1 MATIQERVESIIE
14 SLHIR
19 EGMIQTA
26 KVQKNILDFKPKFV
40 VAEGSEKKTDKAP
53 AKVLDEVNKNI
64 KEGTLSG
71 GAYYGIF
78 DKYVV
83 FAYKDSHN
91 LMYQEGYVYK
101 FKTEEDAK
109 AFYDGIDRID
119 SSMKIIK
126 GASVV
131 APCLYSLKDK
141 KFMSIRDAIEDLANG
156 YVRDALSSLDKY
168 IGTNAIPFD
177 VEDVTYEYSVMS
189 DNRFKLY
196 ERGYNCSL
204 NVKIKLKDGKY
215 PDKDTFKM
223 LSNSVDR
230 NVNMGAIT
238 GLSNGSKFRDYIT
251 MHSYLCN

>member
-1 MATIQERVESIIE
+1 VATIQERVESIIE

-26 KVQKNILDFKPKFV
+26 KAQKSILDFKPKFV
-40 VAEGSEKKTDKAP
+40 MADGSEKKTDKAP
-53 AKVLDEVNKNI
+53 AKVLDGVNKNI
-64 KEGTLSG
+64 KVGYAT
-71 GAYYGIF
+71 YYGIF

-83 FAYKDSHN
+83 FAYKDSSN

-109 AFYDGIDRID
+109 AFYDGGIDMG
-119 SSMKIIK
+119 SMKIIK
-126 GASVV
+126 GTTVV

-141 KFMSIRDAIEDLANG
+141 KFMSIREAVEGLANG

-177 VEDVTYEYSVMS
+177 VVDVTYEYSVLS
-189 DNRFKLY
+189 ANKLKLY
-196 ERGYNCSL
+196 DRGYNCSL
-204 NVKIKLKDGKY
+204 EVEIKLKDSKY
-215 PDKDTFKM
+215 PDKDTFKV

-230 NVNMGAIT
+230 YVNMGAIT
-238 GLSNGSKFRDYIT
+238 GLSNGNEYRDYIT

>member
-1 MATIQERVESIIE
+1 
-14 SLHIR
+14 
-19 EGMIQTA
+19 MIQTA
-26 KVQKNILDFKPKFV
+26 KAQKSILDFKPKFV
-40 VAEGSEKKTDKAP
+40 MADGSEKKTDKAP
-53 AKVLDEVNKNI
+53 AKVLDGVNKNI
-64 KEGTLSG
+64 KVGYAT
-71 GAYYGIF
+71 YYGIF

-83 FAYKDSHN
+83 FAYKDSSN

-109 AFYDGIDRID
+109 AFYDGGIDRG
-119 SSMKIIK
+119 SLKIIK
-126 GASVV
+126 GTTVV

-141 KFMSIRDAIEDLANG
+141 KFMSIREAVEDLASG

-189 DNRFKLY
+189 DNRLKLY
-196 ERGYNCSL
+196 KRGYNCSL

-215 PDKDTFKM
+215 PDKDTFKV

-238 GLSNGSKFRDYIT
+238 GLSNGNEYIDYVT

>member
-26 KVQKNILDFKPKFV
+26 KAQKSILDFKPKFIM
-40 VAEGSEKKTDKAP
+40 ADGSEKKTDKAP
-53 AKVLDEVNKNI
+53 AKVLDGVNKNI
-64 KEGTLSG
+64 KVGYAT
-71 GAYYGIF
+71 YYGIF

-83 FAYKDSHN
+83 FAYKDSSN

-109 AFYDGIDRID
+109 DFYDGGIDRG
-119 SSMKIIK
+119 SMKIIK
-126 GASVV
+126 GTTVV

-141 KFMSIRDAIEDLANG
+141 KFMSIREAVEDLANG

-177 VEDVTYEYSVMS
+177 VVDVTYEYSVLS
-189 DNRFKLY
+189 ANKLKLY
-196 ERGYNCSL
+196 GRGYNCSL
-204 NVKIKLKDGKY
+204 EVEIKLKDSKY
-215 PDKDTFKM
+215 PDKDTFKV

-230 NVNMGAIT
+230 YVNMGAIT
-238 GLSNGSKFRDYIT
+238 GLDNGNEYRDYIT

>member
-1 MATIQERVESIIE
+1 
-14 SLHIR
+14 
-19 EGMIQTA
+19 MIQTA
-26 KVQKNILDFKPKFV
+26 KAQKSILDFKPKFV
-40 VAEGSEKKTDKAP
+40 MADGSEKKTDKAS
-53 AKVLDEVNKNI
+53 AKVLDGVNKNI
-64 KEGTLSG
+64 KVGYAT
-71 GAYYGIF
+71 YYGIF

-83 FAYKDSHN
+83 FAYKDSSN

-109 AFYDGIDRID
+109 AFYDGGIDRG
-119 SSMKIIK
+119 SLKIIK
-126 GASVV
+126 GTTVV

-141 KFMSIRDAIEDLANG
+141 KFMSIREAVEDLASG

-189 DNRFKLY
+189 DNRLKLY
-196 ERGYNCSL
+196 KRGYNCSL

-215 PDKDTFKM
+215 PDKDTFKV

-238 GLSNGSKFRDYIT
+238 GLSNGNEYRDYVT

>member
-26 KVQKNILDFKPKFV
+26 KAQKSILDFKPKFEV
-40 VAEGSEKKTDKAP
+40 FYYSDRKTDNAP
-53 AKVLDEVNKNI
+53 AKVLDGVNKNI
-64 KEGTLSG
+64 KVGYAT
-71 GAYYGIF
+71 YYGIF
-78 DKYVV
+78 ENYVV

-109 AFYDGIDRID
+109 AFYDGGIDRG
-119 SSMKIIK
+119 SMEIIK
-126 GASVV
+126 GTTVV

-141 KFMSIRDAIEDLANG
+141 KFMSVREAVEDLANG

-168 IGTNAIPFD
+168 IGMNSIPFD
-177 VEDVTYEYSVMS
+177 VVDVTYEYSVMGV
-189 DNRFKLY
+189 DGIKLY

-204 NVKIKLKDGKY
+204 SVRIKLKDSKY
-215 PDKDTFKM
+215 PDKDTFKV

-230 NVNMGAIT
+230 YVNMGAIT
-238 GLSNGSKFRDYIT
+238 GLSNGSTHSDYIT

>member
-1 MATIQERVESIIE
+1 
-14 SLHIR
+14 
-19 EGMIQTA
+19 MIQTA
-26 KVQKNILDFKPKFV
+26 KAQKSILDFKPKFV
-40 VAEGSEKKTDKAP
+40 MADGSEKKTDKAP
-53 AKVLDEVNKNI
+53 AKVLDGVNKNI
-64 KEGTLSG
+64 KVGYAT
-71 GAYYGIF
+71 YYGIF

-83 FAYKDSHN
+83 FAYKDSSN

-101 FKTEEDAK
+101 FKTEDDAK
-109 AFYDGIDRID
+109 AFYDGGIDRG
-119 SSMKIIK
+119 SMEIIK
-126 GASVV
+126 GTTVV

-141 KFMSIRDAIEDLANG
+141 KFMSIREAVEDLASG

-189 DNRFKLY
+189 DNRLKLY
-196 ERGYNCSL
+196 KRGYNCSL

-215 PDKDTFKM
+215 PDKDTFKV

-238 GLSNGSKFRDYIT
+238 GLSNGNEYRDYVT

>member
-26 KVQKNILDFKPKFV
+26 KAQKSILDFKPKFEV
-40 VAEGSEKKTDKAP
+40 FYYSDRKTDNAP
-53 AKVLDEVNKNI
+53 SKVLNGVNKNI
-64 KEGTLSG
+64 KVGYAT
-71 GAYYGIF
+71 YYGIF
-78 DKYVV
+78 ENYVV
-83 FAYKDSHN
+83 FAYKDSNN

-101 FKTEEDAK
+101 FKTGEDAK
-109 AFYDGIDRID
+109 AFYDGGIDRG
-119 SSMKIIK
+119 SMEIIK
-126 GASVV
+126 GTTVV

-141 KFMSIRDAIEDLANG
+141 KFMSVREAVEDLANG

-168 IGTNAIPFD
+168 IGMNSIPFD
-177 VEDVTYEYSVMS
+177 VVDVTYEYSVMGV
-189 DNRFKLY
+189 DGIKLY

-204 NVKIKLKDGKY
+204 SVRIKLKDSKY
-215 PDKDTFKM
+215 PDKDTFKV

-230 NVNMGAIT
+230 YVNMGAIT
-238 GLSNGSKFRDYIT
+238 GLSNGSKHSDYIT

>member
-26 KVQKNILDFKPKFV
+26 KTQKSILDFKPKFV
-40 VAEGSEKKTDKAP
+40 MADGSEKKTDKAP
-53 AKVLDEVNKNI
+53 AKVLDGVNKNI
-64 KEGTLSG
+64 KVGYAT
-71 GAYYGIF
+71 YYGIF

-83 FAYKDSHN
+83 FAYKDSSN

-109 AFYDGIDRID
+109 AFYDGGIDMG
-119 SSMKIIK
+119 SMKIIK
-126 GASVV
+126 GTTVV

-141 KFMSIRDAIEDLANG
+141 KFMSIREAVEDLANG

-177 VEDVTYEYSVMS
+177 VVDVTYEYSVLS
-189 DNRFKLY
+189 ANKLKLY
-196 ERGYNCSL
+196 GRGYNCSL
-204 NVKIKLKDGKY
+204 EVEIKLKDSKY
-215 PDKDTFKM
+215 PDKDTFKV
-223 LSNSVDR
+223 LSGSVDR
-230 NVNMGAIT
+230 YVNMGAIT
-238 GLSNGSKFRDYIT
+238 GLSNGNEYRDYIT

>member
-26 KVQKNILDFKPKFV
+26 KAQKSILDFKPKFV
-40 VAEGSEKKTDKAP
+40 MADGSEKKTDKAP
-53 AKVLDEVNKNI
+53 AKVLEGVNKNI
-64 KEGTLSG
+64 QEGSYSYGT
-71 GAYYGIF
+71 YYGIF

-83 FAYKDSHN
+83 FAYKDSSN

-101 FKTEEDAK
+101 FKTEEDARD
-109 AFYDGIDRID
+109 FYDGGIDRG
-119 SSMKIIK
+119 SMKIIK
-126 GASVV
+126 GTTVV
-131 APCLYSLKDK
+131 APCLYSLKDN
-141 KFMSIRDAIEDLANG
+141 KFMSIREAVEDLANG

-189 DNRFKLY
+189 ADKLKLY
-196 ERGYNCSL
+196 RRGYNCSL

-215 PDKDTFKM
+215 PDKDTFKV

>member
-26 KVQKNILDFKPKFV
+26 KAQKSILDFKPKFEV
-40 VAEGSEKKTDKAP
+40 FYYSDRKTDNAP
-53 AKVLDEVNKNI
+53 SKVLNGVNKNI
-64 KEGTLSG
+64 KVGYAT
-71 GAYYGIF
+71 YYGIF
-78 DKYVV
+78 ENYVV
-83 FAYKDSHN
+83 FAYKDSNN

-101 FKTEEDAK
+101 FKTGEDAK
-109 AFYDGIDRID
+109 AFYDGGIDRG
-119 SSMKIIK
+119 SMEIIK
-126 GASVV
+126 GTTVV

-141 KFMSIRDAIEDLANG
+141 KFMSVREAVEDLANG

-168 IGTNAIPFD
+168 IGMNSIPFD
-177 VEDVTYEYSVMS
+177 VVDVTYEYSVMGV
-189 DNRFKLY
+189 DGIKLY

-204 NVKIKLKDGKY
+204 SVRIKLKDSKY
-215 PDKDTFKM
+215 PNKDTFKV

-230 NVNMGAIT
+230 YVNMGAIT
-238 GLSNGSKFRDYIT
+238 GLSNGSKHSDYIT

>member
-1 MATIQERVESIIE
+1 
-14 SLHIR
+14 
-19 EGMIQTA
+19 MIQTA
-26 KVQKNILDFKPKFV
+26 KAQKSILDFKPKFV
-40 VAEGSEKKTDKAP
+40 MADGSEKKTDKAP
-53 AKVLDEVNKNI
+53 AKVLDGVNKNI
-64 KEGTLSG
+64 KVGYAT
-71 GAYYGIF
+71 YYGIF

-83 FAYKDSHN
+83 FAYKDSSN

-109 AFYDGIDRID
+109 AFYDGGIDRG
-119 SSMKIIK
+119 SLKIIK
-126 GASVV
+126 GTIVV

-141 KFMSIRDAIEDLANG
+141 KFMSIREAVEDLASG

-189 DNRFKLY
+189 DNRLKLY
-196 ERGYNCSL
+196 KRGYNCSL

-215 PDKDTFKM
+215 PDKDTFKV

-238 GLSNGSKFRDYIT
+238 GLSNGNEYRDYVT

>member
-1 MATIQERVESIIE
+1 
-14 SLHIR
+14 
-19 EGMIQTA
+19 MIQTA
-26 KVQKNILDFKPKFV
+26 KAQKSILDFKPKFV
-40 VAEGSEKKTDKAP
+40 MAYGSEKKTDKAP
-53 AKVLDEVNKNI
+53 AKVLDGVNKNI
-64 KEGTLSG
+64 KVGYAT
-71 GAYYGIF
+71 YYGIF

-83 FAYKDSHN
+83 FAYKDSSN

-109 AFYDGIDRID
+109 AFYDGGIDGG
-119 SSMKIIK
+119 SLKIIK
-126 GASVV
+126 GTTVV

-141 KFMSIRDAIEDLANG
+141 KFMSIREAVEDLASG

-189 DNRFKLY
+189 DNRLKLY
-196 ERGYNCSL
+196 KRGYNCSL

-215 PDKDTFKM
+215 PDKDTFKV
-223 LSNSVDR
+223 LSNSVDI

-238 GLSNGSKFRDYIT
+238 GLSNGNEYRDYVT
-251 MHSYLCN
+251 MHSHLCN

>member
-26 KVQKNILDFKPKFV
+26 KAQKSILDFKPKFV
-40 VAEGSEKKTDKAP
+40 MADGSEKKTDKAP
-53 AKVLDEVNKNI
+53 AKVLDGVNKNI
-64 KEGTLSG
+64 KVGYAT
-71 GAYYGIF
+71 YYGIF

-83 FAYKDSHN
+83 FAYKDSSN

-109 AFYDGIDRID
+109 AFYDGGIDRG
-119 SSMKIIK
+119 SLKIIK
-126 GASVV
+126 GTTVV

-141 KFMSIRDAIEDLANG
+141 KFMSIREAVEDLASG

-189 DNRFKLY
+189 DNRLKLY
-196 ERGYNCSL
+196 KRGYNCSL

-215 PDKDTFKM
+215 PDKDTFKV
-223 LSNSVDR
+223 LSNSVDI

-238 GLSNGSKFRDYIT
+238 GLSNGNEYRDYVT

>member
-26 KVQKNILDFKPKFV
+26 KAQKSILDFKPKFV
-40 VAEGSEKKTDKAP
+40 MAEGSEKKTDKAP
-53 AKVLDEVNKNI
+53 AKVLDGVNKNI
-64 KEGTLSG
+64 KEGMLSG
-71 GAYYGIF
+71 GAYFGIF

-83 FAYKDSHN
+83 FAYKDSNN

-109 AFYDGIDRID
+109 AFYEGIDSVG

-126 GASVV
+126 GTSVV

-141 KFMSIRDAIEDLANG
+141 KFISVRDAVEELAKG

-168 IGTNAIPFD
+168 ISTNAIPFD

-189 DNRFKLY
+189 ANKLKLY
-196 ERGYNCSL
+196 DRGYNCSL
-204 NVKIKLKDGKY
+204 SVKIKLKDGKY
-215 PDKDTFKM
+215 PDKDTFKV

-230 NVNMGAIT
+230 YVNMGAIT

>member
-26 KVQKNILDFKPKFV
+26 KAQKSILDFKPKFV
-40 VAEGSEKKTDKAP
+40 MADGSEKKTDKAP
-53 AKVLDEVNKNI
+53 AKVLDGVNKNI
-64 KEGTLSG
+64 KVGYAT
-71 GAYYGIF
+71 YYGIF

-83 FAYKDSHN
+83 FAYKDSSN

-109 AFYDGIDRID
+109 AFYDGGIDRG
-119 SSMKIIK
+119 SLKIIK
-126 GASVV
+126 GTTVV

-141 KFMSIRDAIEDLANG
+141 KFMSIREAVEDLASG

-189 DNRFKLY
+189 DNRLKLY
-196 ERGYNCSL
+196 KRGYNCSL

-215 PDKDTFKM
+215 PDKDTFKV

-230 NVNMGAIT
+230 YVNMGAIT
-238 GLSNGSKFRDYIT
+238 GLSNGNEYRDYIT

>member
-26 KVQKNILDFKPKFV
+26 KAQKSILDFKPKFV
-40 VAEGSEKKTDKAP
+40 MADGSEKKTDKAP
-53 AKVLDEVNKNI
+53 AKVLDGVNKNI
-64 KEGTLSG
+64 KVGYAT
-71 GAYYGIF
+71 YYGIF

-83 FAYKDSHN
+83 FAYKDSSN

-109 AFYDGIDRID
+109 AFYDGGIDMG
-119 SSMKIIK
+119 SMKIIK
-126 GASVV
+126 GTTVV

-141 KFMSIRDAIEDLANG
+141 KFMSIREAVEGLANG

-177 VEDVTYEYSVMS
+177 VVDVTYEYSVLS
-189 DNRFKLY
+189 ANKLKLY
-196 ERGYNCSL
+196 NRGYNCSL
-204 NVKIKLKDGKY
+204 EVEIKLKDSKY
-215 PDKDTFKM
+215 PDKDTFKV

-230 NVNMGAIT
+230 YVNMGAIT
-238 GLSNGSKFRDYIT
+238 GLSNGNEYRDYIT

>member
-1 MATIQERVESIIE
+1 VATIQERVESIIE

-26 KVQKNILDFKPKFV
+26 KAQKSILDFKPKFV
-40 VAEGSEKKTDKAP
+40 MADGSEKKTDKAP
-53 AKVLDEVNKNI
+53 AKVLDGVNKNI
-64 KEGTLSG
+64 KVGYAT
-71 GAYYGIF
+71 YYGIF

-83 FAYKDSHN
+83 FAYKDSSN

-109 AFYDGIDRID
+109 AFYDGGIDMG
-119 SSMKIIK
+119 SMKIIK
-126 GASVV
+126 GTTVV

-141 KFMSIRDAIEDLANG
+141 KFMSIREAVEGLANG

-177 VEDVTYEYSVMS
+177 VVDVTYEYSVLS
-189 DNRFKLY
+189 ANKLKLY
-196 ERGYNCSL
+196 NRGYNCSL
-204 NVKIKLKDGKY
+204 EVEIKLKDSKY
-215 PDKDTFKM
+215 PDKDTFKV

-230 NVNMGAIT
+230 YVNMGAIT
-238 GLSNGSKFRDYIT
+238 GLSNGNEYRDYIT

>member
-1 MATIQERVESIIE
+1 
-14 SLHIR
+14 
-19 EGMIQTA
+19 MIQTA
-26 KVQKNILDFKPKFV
+26 KVQKSILDFKPKFV
-40 VAEGSEKKTDKAP
+40 MADGSEKKTDKAP
-53 AKVLDEVNKNI
+53 AKVLDGVNKNI
-64 KEGTLSG
+64 QEGFASYGT
-71 GAYYGIF
+71 YYGIF

-101 FKTEEDAK
+101 FKTDEDAK
-109 AFYDGIDRID
+109 AFYEGGIDRG
-119 SSMKIIK
+119 SMKIIK

-141 KFMSIRDAIEDLANG
+141 KFMSVRDAVEELANG

-189 DNRFKLY
+189 ANKLKLY
-196 ERGYNCSL
+196 DRGYDCSL
-204 NVKIKLKDGKY
+204 SVKIKLKDAKY
-215 PDKDTFKM
+215 PDKDTFKV
-223 LSNSVDR
+223 LSSSVDKY
-230 NVNMGAIT
+230 VNMGAIT
-238 GLSNGSKFRDYIT
+238 GLDNGNEYRDYIT

>member
-1 MATIQERVESIIE
+1 
-14 SLHIR
+14 
-19 EGMIQTA
+19 MIQTA
-26 KVQKNILDFKPKFV
+26 KAQKSILDFKPKFV
-40 VAEGSEKKTDKAP
+40 MADGSEKKTDKAP
-53 AKVLDEVNKNI
+53 AKVLDGVNKNI
-64 KEGTLSG
+64 KVGYAT
-71 GAYYGIF
+71 YYGIF

-83 FAYKDSHN
+83 FAYKDSSN

-109 AFYDGIDRID
+109 AFYDGGID
-119 SSMKIIK
+119 SGSLKIIK
-126 GASVV
+126 GTTVV

-141 KFMSIRDAIEDLANG
+141 KFMSIRESVEDLANG

-189 DNRFKLY
+189 DNRLKLY
-196 ERGYNCSL
+196 KRGYNCSL
-204 NVKIKLKDGKY
+204 DVEIKLKDSKY
-215 PDKDTFKM
+215 PDKDTFKV

-230 NVNMGAIT
+230 YVNMGAIT
-238 GLSNGSKFRDYIT
+238 GLDNGNEYRDYVT

>member
-26 KVQKNILDFKPKFV
+26 KAQKSILDFKPKFV
-40 VAEGSEKKTDKAP
+40 MADGSEKKTDKAP
-53 AKVLDEVNKNI
+53 AKVLDGVNKNI
-64 KEGTLSG
+64 KVGYAT
-71 GAYYGIF
+71 YYGIF

-83 FAYKDSHN
+83 FAYKDSSN

-109 AFYDGIDRID
+109 AFYDGGIDRG
-119 SSMKIIK
+119 SLKIIK
-126 GASVV
+126 GTTVV

-141 KFMSIRDAIEDLANG
+141 KFMSIREAVEDLASG

-189 DNRFKLY
+189 DNRLKLY

-204 NVKIKLKDGKY
+204 SVRIKLKDSKY
-215 PDKDTFKM
+215 PDKDTFKA

-230 NVNMGAIT
+230 YVNMGAIT
-238 GLSNGSKFRDYIT
+238 GLSNGSKHSDYIT

>member
-26 KVQKNILDFKPKFV
+26 KAQKSVLDFKPKFV
-40 VAEGSEKKTDKAP
+40 MADGSEKKTDKAP
-53 AKVLDEVNKNI
+53 AKVLDGVNKNI
-64 KEGTLSG
+64 KDGYWT
-71 GAYYGIF
+71 YYGIF

-83 FAYKDSHN
+83 FACKDSHN

-109 AFYDGIDRID
+109 AFYGGGIDRG
-119 SSMKIIK
+119 SMKIIK
-126 GASVV
+126 GTTVV

-141 KFMSIRDAIEDLANG
+141 KFMSIRDAVEDLANG

-168 IGTNAIPFD
+168 ISTNAIPFD
-177 VEDVTYEYSVMS
+177 VDDVTYEYSVMS
-189 DNRFKLY
+189 DNKLKLY

-215 PDKDTFKM
+215 PDKDTFKV

-230 NVNMGAIT
+230 YINMGAIT
-238 GLSNGSKFRDYIT
+238 GLSNGSKFNDFIS

>member
-26 KVQKNILDFKPKFV
+26 KAQKSILDFKPKFEV
-40 VAEGSEKKTDKAP
+40 FYYSDRKTDDAP
-53 AKVLDEVNKNI
+53 SKVLNGVNKNI
-64 KEGTLSG
+64 KVGYAT
-71 GAYYGIF
+71 YYGIF
-78 DKYVV
+78 ENYVV

-109 AFYDGIDRID
+109 AFYDGGIDRG
-119 SSMKIIK
+119 SMEIIK
-126 GASVV
+126 GTTVV

-141 KFMSIRDAIEDLANG
+141 KFMSVREAVEDLASG

-168 IGTNAIPFD
+168 IGMNSIPFD
-177 VEDVTYEYSVMS
+177 VVDVTYEYSVMGV
-189 DNRFKLY
+189 DGIKLY

-204 NVKIKLKDGKY
+204 SVRIKLKDSKY
-215 PDKDTFKM
+215 PDKDTFKV

-230 NVNMGAIT
+230 YVNMGAIT
-238 GLSNGSKFRDYIT
+238 GLSNGSKHSDYIT

>member
-26 KVQKNILDFKPKFV
+26 KAQKSILDFKPKFV
-40 VAEGSEKKTDKAP
+40 MADGSEKKTDKAP
-53 AKVLDEVNKNI
+53 AKVLDGVNKNI
-64 KEGTLSG
+64 KVGYAT
-71 GAYYGIF
+71 YYGIF

-83 FAYKDSHN
+83 FAYKDSSN

-109 AFYDGIDRID
+109 AFYDGGIDRG
-119 SSMKIIK
+119 SLKIIK
-126 GASVV
+126 GTTVV

-141 KFMSIRDAIEDLANG
+141 KFMSIREAVEDLASG

-189 DNRFKLY
+189 DNRLKLY
-196 ERGYNCSL
+196 KRGYNCSL

-215 PDKDTFKM
+215 PDKDTFKV

-238 GLSNGSKFRDYIT
+238 GLSNGNEYRDYVT

>member
-26 KVQKNILDFKPKFV
+26 KAQKSVLDFKPKFV
-40 VAEGSEKKTDKAP
+40 MAEGSEKKTDKAT
-53 AKVLDEVNKNI
+53 AKVLDGVNKNI
-64 KEGTLSG
+64 KEGMLSG
-71 GAYYGIF
+71 GAYFGIF

-109 AFYDGIDRID
+109 AFYDGIDSID

-141 KFMSIRDAIEDLANG
+141 KFMSIRDAVEELANG

-168 IGTNAIPFD
+168 ISTNAIPFD

-189 DNRFKLY
+189 ANKLKLY
-196 ERGYNCSL
+196 DRGYDCSL
-204 NVKIKLKDGKY
+204 SVKIKLKDAKY
-215 PDKDTFKM
+215 PDKDTFKV
-223 LSNSVDR
+223 LSSSVDR
-230 NVNMGAIT
+230 YVNMGAIT
-238 GLSNGSKFRDYIT
+238 SLSNGSKFRDYIT

>member
-26 KVQKNILDFKPKFV
+26 KAQKSILDFKPKFV
-40 VAEGSEKKTDKAP
+40 MADGSEKKTDKAP
-53 AKVLDEVNKNI
+53 AKVLDGVNKNI
-64 KEGTLSG
+64 KVGYAT
-71 GAYYGIF
+71 YYGIF

-83 FAYKDSHN
+83 FAYKDSSN

-109 AFYDGIDRID
+109 AFYDGGIDMG
-119 SSMKIIK
+119 SMKIIK
-126 GASVV
+126 GTTVV

-141 KFMSIRDAIEDLANG
+141 KFMSIRDAVEGLANG

-177 VEDVTYEYSVMS
+177 VVDVTYEYSVLS
-189 DNRFKLY
+189 ANKLKLY
-196 ERGYNCSL
+196 DRGYNCSL
-204 NVKIKLKDGKY
+204 EVEIKLKDSKY
-215 PDKDTFKM
+215 PDKDTFKV

-230 NVNMGAIT
+230 YVNMGAII
-238 GLSNGSKFRDYIT
+238 GLSNGNEYSDYIT

>member
-1 MATIQERVESIIE
+1 
-14 SLHIR
+14 
-19 EGMIQTA
+19 MIQTA
-26 KVQKNILDFKPKFV
+26 KAQKSILDFKPKFV
-40 VAEGSEKKTDKAP
+40 MADGSEKKTDKAP
-53 AKVLDEVNKNI
+53 AKVLDGVNKNI
-64 KEGTLSG
+64 KVGYAT
-71 GAYYGIF
+71 YYGIF

-83 FAYKDSHN
+83 FAYKDSSN

-109 AFYDGIDRID
+109 AFYDGGIDRG
-119 SSMKIIK
+119 SLKIIK
-126 GASVV
+126 GTTVV

-141 KFMSIRDAIEDLANG
+141 KFMSIREAVEDLASG

-189 DNRFKLY
+189 DNRLKLY

-215 PDKDTFKM
+215 PDKDTFKV

-238 GLSNGSKFRDYIT
+238 GLSNGNEYRDYVT

>member
-1 MATIQERVESIIE
+1 
-14 SLHIR
+14 
-19 EGMIQTA
+19 MIQTA
-26 KVQKNILDFKPKFV
+26 KAQKSILDFKPKFV
-40 VAEGSEKKTDKAP
+40 MADGSEKKTDKSP
-53 AKVLDEVNKNI
+53 AKVLDGVNKNI
-64 KEGTLSG
+64 KVGYAT
-71 GAYYGIF
+71 YYGIF

-83 FAYKDSHN
+83 FAYKDSSN

-109 AFYDGIDRID
+109 AFYDGGIDRG
-119 SSMKIIK
+119 SLKIIK
-126 GASVV
+126 GTTVV

-141 KFMSIRDAIEDLANG
+141 KFMSIREAVEDLASG

-189 DNRFKLY
+189 DNRLKLY
-196 ERGYNCSL
+196 KRGYNCSL

-215 PDKDTFKM
+215 PDKDTFKV

-238 GLSNGSKFRDYIT
+238 GLSNGNEYRDYVT

>member
-1 MATIQERVESIIE
+1 
-14 SLHIR
+14 
-19 EGMIQTA
+19 MIQTA
-26 KVQKNILDFKPKFV
+26 KAQKSVLDFKPKFV
-40 VAEGSEKKTDKAP
+40 MADGSEKKTDKAP
-53 AKVLDEVNKNI
+53 SKVLDGVNKNI
-64 KEGTLSG
+64 KVGYAT
-71 GAYYGIF
+71 YYGIF

-83 FAYKDSHN
+83 FAYKDSSN

-109 AFYDGIDRID
+109 AFYEGGIDRG
-119 SSMKIIK
+119 SLKIIK
-126 GASVV
+126 GTTVV

-141 KFMSIRDAIEDLANG
+141 KFMSIREAVEDLASG

-189 DNRFKLY
+189 DNRLKLY
-196 ERGYNCSL
+196 KRGYNCSL

-215 PDKDTFKM
+215 PDKDTFKV

-238 GLSNGSKFRDYIT
+238 GLSNGNEYRDYVT

>member
-1 MATIQERVESIIE
+1 VATIQERVESIIE

-26 KVQKNILDFKPKFV
+26 KAQKSILDFKPKFV
-40 VAEGSEKKTDKAP
+40 MADGSEKKTDKAP
-53 AKVLDEVNKNI
+53 AKVLDGVNKNI
-64 KEGTLSG
+64 KVGYAT
-71 GAYYGIF
+71 YYGIF

-83 FAYKDSHN
+83 FAYKDSSN
-91 LMYQEGYVYK
+91 LVYQEGYVYK

-109 AFYDGIDRID
+109 AFYDGGIDMG
-119 SSMKIIK
+119 SMKIIK
-126 GASVV
+126 GTTVV

-141 KFMSIRDAIEDLANG
+141 KFMSIREAVEGLANG

-177 VEDVTYEYSVMS
+177 VVDVTYEYSVLS
-189 DNRFKLY
+189 ANKLKLY
-196 ERGYNCSL
+196 DRGYNCSL
-204 NVKIKLKDGKY
+204 EVEIKLKDSKY
-215 PDKDTFKM
+215 PDKDTFKV

-230 NVNMGAIT
+230 YVNMGAIT
-238 GLSNGSKFRDYIT
+238 GLSNGNEYRDYIT

>member
-26 KVQKNILDFKPKFV
+26 KAQKSILDFKPKFEV
-40 VAEGSEKKTDKAP
+40 FYYSDRRTDNAP
-53 AKVLDEVNKNI
+53 SKVLNGVNKNI
-64 KEGTLSG
+64 KVGYAT
-71 GAYYGIF
+71 YYGIF
-78 DKYVV
+78 ENYVV
-83 FAYKDSHN
+83 FAYKDSNN

-101 FKTEEDAK
+101 FKTGEDAK
-109 AFYDGIDRID
+109 AFYDGGIDRG
-119 SSMKIIK
+119 SMKIIK
-126 GASVV
+126 GTTVV

-141 KFMSIRDAIEDLANG
+141 KFMSVREAVEDLANG

-168 IGTNAIPFD
+168 IGMNSIPFD
-177 VEDVTYEYSVMS
+177 VVDVTYEYSVMGV
-189 DNRFKLY
+189 DGIKLY

-204 NVKIKLKDGKY
+204 SVRIKLKDSKY
-215 PDKDTFKM
+215 PDKDTFKV

-230 NVNMGAIT
+230 YVNMGAIT
-238 GLSNGSKFRDYIT
+238 GLSNGSKHSDYIT

>member
-1 MATIQERVESIIE
+1 
-14 SLHIR
+14 
-19 EGMIQTA
+19 MIQTA
-26 KVQKNILDFKPKFV
+26 KAQKSILDFKPKFV
-40 VAEGSEKKTDKAP
+40 MADGSEKKTDKAP
-53 AKVLDEVNKNI
+53 AKVLDGVNKNI
-64 KEGTLSG
+64 KVGYAT
-71 GAYYGIF
+71 YYGIF

-83 FAYKDSHN
+83 FAYKDSSN

-109 AFYDGIDRID
+109 AFYDGGIDRG
-119 SSMKIIK
+119 SLKIIK
-126 GASVV
+126 GTTVV

-141 KFMSIRDAIEDLANG
+141 KFMSIREAVEDLASG

-189 DNRFKLY
+189 DNRLKLY
-196 ERGYNCSL
+196 KRGYNCSL

-215 PDKDTFKM
+215 PDKDTFKV
-223 LSNSVDR
+223 LSNSVDI

-238 GLSNGSKFRDYIT
+238 GLSNGNEYRDYVT